1 MKKSNI
7 VNTKPVTTLAPDD
20 RKREI
25 NKLERERQNVTS
37 AIELVMRE
45 IKKAG
50 FKPAPSKRKYP
61 VGKGPQDYKGK
72 M

>member
-1 MKKSNI
+1 MKKNNVVS
-7 VNTKPVTTLAPDD
+7 TKPVTTLSPDD

-25 NKLERERQNVTS
+25 KKVEYERQNVTS
-37 AIELVMRE
+37 ALELVMRE

-61 VGKGPQDYKGK
+61 VGKGPQDFKGNL
-72 M
+72 